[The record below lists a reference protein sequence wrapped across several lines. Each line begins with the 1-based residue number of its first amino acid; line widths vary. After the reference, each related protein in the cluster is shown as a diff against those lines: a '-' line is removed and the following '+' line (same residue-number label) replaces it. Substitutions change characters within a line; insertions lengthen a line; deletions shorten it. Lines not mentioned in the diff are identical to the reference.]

1 MDTTLS
7 HAAGPTDRPLLDM
20 TIGENFDHA
29 VARFPNREALVEVAT
44 GRRWTYTELRADVD
58 AVAQAL
64 LEDGIIP
71 GDRVGIWAPN
81 CAEWAIVQF
90 ATAKIGAILVTLN
103 SAYRS
108 HELEYVL
115 TQSGIR
121 LLFALSSFKS
131 SDYAAMVAEV
141 APHCRA
147 LETVV
152 YLDDEQWGALLR
164 RGSQITPNQLAE
176 ATTGLTPE
184 DAINIQYTSGTTGFT
199 KGVTLSH
206 RNILNNGYFV
216 GELLGY
222 TEHDRICVPVPFYH
236 CFGMV
241 MGNLGSVTHGACVV
255 IPAPVFDPVA
265 TLRACSEERCTSLY
279 GVPTMFI
286 SILDVPDVDSYDLS
300 SIRTGAMAGSPC
312 PVEVM
317 KQVTA
322 WAPEVA
328 IAYGMTETS
337 PASTK
342 PGRTTRSTVGYRPS
356 AELTPTSSSRSST
369 RSRATP
375 CLAARPANSMSA
387 AIR

>member
-206 RNILNNGYFV
+206 RNISTTGTSWASCSATPNT
-216 GELLGY
+216 
-222 TEHDRICVPVPFYH
+222 TE
-236 CFGMV
+236 
-241 MGNLGSVTHGACVV
+241 SAC
-255 IPAPVFDPVA
+255 
-265 TLRACSEERCTSLY
+265 RC
-279 GVPTMFI
+279 
-286 SILDVPDVDSYDLS
+286 
-300 SIRTGAMAGSPC
+300 
-312 PVEVM
+312 
-317 KQVTA
+317 
-322 WAPEVA
+322 
-328 IAYGMTETS
+328 
-337 PASTK
+337 
-342 PGRTTRSTVGYRPS
+342 RSTTVS
-356 AELTPTSSSRSST
+356 AWSWATSVRSHTAHASSSRPRYSIRSPPFAPAPRNAAPPCTACPLCSSASST
-369 RSRATP
+369 SPMSTPTTCPRSAPEPWPAPRA
-375 CLAARPANSMSA
+375 RWK
-387 AIR
+387 